1 MYQDIEFRHGLY
13 DFQGHHAGTKL
24 GRDDA
29 AEQAIVELVDGA
41 DMALYRKEGYF
52 FEGVDDRTFVF
63 GRLVEWDSVRSG
75 ECFFDLYATPVEN
88 LRDVSVKDLASELFE
103 RSQQITEKDQSVES
117 TVTVSVRVDGDPAGG
132 TADGSEGDRRAK
144 PETGRSESSKSDRPP
159 TGGAAPGADEPGRTD
174 EHGRT
179 DEGSD
184 GDVPNWSA
192 EHGRD
197 DSPPE
202 VSPADPAENSSEVD
216 ETDRSG
222 RPGEGPAPPERT
234 GTLSDDDV
242 AFVAQFWEQY
252 RRGTDP
258 FKVSIDGVDR
268 MARLVDG
275 TLSNVRFVSRVDDE
289 GDPYH
294 FDAVGGRSGE
304 PYDVT
309 ELVETIRAAAA
320 DETLTWEDLPTY
332 EEELN
337 ELIESHSEH
346 LRPTFKQATNR
357 DEFGM
362 SLEAFRDHFDTK
374 RAPGLDETKV
384 EFYWDLWT
392 AFVDDYWTTL
402 AAFEAVV
409 QRRAVETLTDAVDPS
424 VGLVDEGDAE
434 GGRLFDRVSGLV
446 SGGDERGAEA
456 GVIRNVDVTHVD
468 DEEIETVTRRLTE
481 EAFEEACE
489 RLDGPVS
496 DELRERLRQ
505 RAKRVSQDTVQR
517 LDEIRASRA
526 YRETY
531 RDRRVSRE

>member
-24 GRDDA
+24 GRSDA
-29 AEQAIVELVDGA
+29 AEQAIVDLVDGA

-75 ECFFDLYATPVEN
+75 ECFFDLYATPLGN
-88 LRDVSVKDLASELFE
+88 LRDVSIKDLVNELFE
-103 RSQQITEKDQSVES
+103 RSQQITEKDQSVEP
-117 TVTVSVRVDGDPAGG
+117 TVTVSVRVDGDVAGG

-144 PETGRSESSKSDRPP
+144 PETGRSESSKSDRSP
-159 TGGAAPGADEPGRTD
+159 TGGAALGADEPDRTD

-184 GDVPNWSA
+184 GDVPNRSA
-192 EHGRD
+192 EHDRD
-197 DSPPE
+197 DSQPE
-202 VSPADPAENSSEVD
+202 VSPADPAENSSKAD
-216 ETDRSG
+216 ETGRG
-222 RPGEGPAPPERT
+222 ERPGEGPAPSKRT

-258 FKVSIDGVDR
+258 FKVPIDGVDR
-268 MARLVDG
+268 MARLVNG
-275 TLSNVRFVSRVDDE
+275 TLSNFRFVSRVDDE

-294 FDAVGGRSGE
+294 FDAVGGGSGE

-309 ELVETIRAAAA
+309 ELVGTIQAAAA
-320 DETLTWEDLPTY
+320 DGTLSWEDLPTY

-346 LRPTFKQATNR
+346 LRPTFKQATDR

-362 SLEAFRDHFDTK
+362 SPEAFRERFDAK
-374 RAPGLDETKV
+374 RATGLDEAKV

-402 AAFEAVV
+402 NAFEAVV
-409 QRRAVETLTDAVDPS
+409 QRRAAETLADAVNPS
-424 VGLVDEGDAE
+424 VGLVDEGEPE
-434 GGRLFDRVSGLV
+434 GGRFIDRVSGLV
-446 SGGDERGAEA
+446 TGGDERGPENEVA
-456 GVIRNVDVTHVD
+456 RNVDVSRVD
-468 DEEIETVTRRLTE
+468 DEEVEAVTRRVTE

-496 DELRERLRQ
+496 DELREQLRQ
-505 RAKRVSQDTVQR
+505 RAEQVSLETVRR

-531 RDRRVSRE
+531 RDRRAAEE